1 MKKSEYKLIYFEW
14 ADATHPLDNTWYDEE
29 DLKKWAKE
37 DSYWVSQCGW
47 VIEENKEYILVA
59 SQMAM
64 TTSIAVLGATR
75 QLAQYLKIPK
85 TWIRNRVNLGR
96 VIAKGIS

>member
-1 MKKSEYKLIYFEW
+1 MKHKLIYFEW
-14 ADATHPLDNTWYDEE
+14 ADATHPADGGWYDE
-29 DLKKWAKE
+29 DGLKKWAKE

-59 SQMAM
+59 SQKAI
-64 TTSIAVLGATR
+64 TTTCNSDTPTQ

-85 TWIRNRVNLGR
+85 TWIRNRKEIKL
-96 VIAKGIS
+96 K